1 MIFLWF
7 GDIKNE
13 KNNNKKLTD
22 KKINTEIKE

>member
-1 MIFLWF
+1 MIFLLF

>member
-1 MIFLWF
+1 MIFLRF

-22 KKINTEIKE
+22 KKMYTEIKE

>member
-1 MIFLWF
+1 MIFLLF

-22 KKINTEIKE
+22 KKINKEIKE

>member
-22 KKINTEIKE
+22 KKINTETKE

>member
-13 KNNNKKLTD
+13 KNNNKELTD
-22 KKINTEIKE
+22 KKMYMEIKE